1 MFSSDET
8 AKKCFRKI
16 EFGKASKRPRKAV
29 ASNDKG
35 AEDNLEYD
43 HTVMM
48 NDEEYDDNVIDKV
61 LFEGHENPQES
72 EQDLFAGGLKLAPIL
87 QQCNDDGDDH
97 LEDLDDGD
105 DD

>member
-16 EFGKASKRPRKAV
+16 EIGKASKRPRKAV

-43 HTVMM
+43 
-48 NDEEYDDNVIDKV
+48 E
-61 LFEGHENPQES
+61 
-72 EQDLFAGGLKLAPIL
+72 
-87 QQCNDDGDDH
+87 
-97 LEDLDDGD
+97 
-105 DD
+105 